1 MHARMHMRVHAKLA
15 YTPTYEHAPTHTLC
29 LSVPPPPP
37 FSDAR
42 ILSLTHTHTHTHTHT
57 QYTWAGEIG
66 VAASSVV

>member
-42 ILSLTHTHTHTHTHT
+42 ILSLTHTHTQT
-57 QYTWAGEIG
+57 QHTWAGEIR